1 MNPLTYFPKN
11 AKWNIGILVETPK
24 IKNKLPLILL
34 YFGPWKPGVKVH
46 TNTIKEKVDIIAK
59 YSVPIP
65 IKK

>member
-11 AKWNIGILVETPK
+11 AKWKIGILVETPK
-24 IKNKLPLILL
+24 SKNKLPLILL

-46 TNTIKEKVDIIAK
+46 TNTIKEKVDIIDK

-65 IKK
+65 KKI